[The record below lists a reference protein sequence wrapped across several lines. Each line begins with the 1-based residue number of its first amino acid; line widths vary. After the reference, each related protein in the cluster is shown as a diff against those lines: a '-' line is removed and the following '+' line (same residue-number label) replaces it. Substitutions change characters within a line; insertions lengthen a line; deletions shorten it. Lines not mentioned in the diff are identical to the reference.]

1 MSATSNEAT
10 TPGSTE
16 LEVSTEIAA
25 SPAQVWKLVSDLPR
39 IAEWSPQVV
48 RTLARRP
55 LRVGS
60 RMVNLNHRGPLV
72 WPTTAKVVELEPH
85 RRVAFRITENWTVW
99 SFTLEPV
106 TPAGG
111 GAAEATRVVHRRET
125 PKGISPLS
133 NTLVD
138 RLLGGRPQFTE
149 ELREGMGQTLRR
161 LKAAAEA

>member
-1 MSATSNEAT
+1 MSATSNEAQ
-10 TPGSTE
+10 TPGDTE

-72 WPTTAKVVELEPH
+72 WPTTAKVVELDPH
-85 RRVAFRITENWTVW
+85 RRVAFRVTENWTVW

-106 TPAGG
+106 TVD
-111 GAAEATRVVHRRET
+111 AAEGTRVVHRRET

-133 NTLVD
+133 NVLVD
-138 RLLGGRPQFTE
+138 KVLGGRPHFTE
-149 ELREGMGQTLRR
+149 ELREGMGQTLQR

>member
-1 MSATSNEAT
+1 MSATSNQAQ
-10 TPGSTE
+10 TPGDTE

-72 WPTTAKVVELEPH
+72 WPTTAKVVELDPH
-85 RRVAFRITENWTVW
+85 RRVAFRVTENWTVW

-106 TPAGG
+106 TVDAGEG
-111 GAAEATRVVHRRET
+111 TRVVHRRET

-133 NTLVD
+133 NVLVD
-138 RLLGGRPQFTE
+138 KVLGGRPQFTE
-149 ELREGMGQTLRR
+149 ELRDGMGQTLRR

>member
-1 MSATSNEAT
+1 MSTTSSNA
-10 TPGSTE
+10 GSPTDTE

-72 WPTTAKVVELEPH
+72 WPTTAKVVDLEPH
-85 RRVAFRITENWTVW
+85 RRVAFRVTENWTVW

-106 TPAGG
+106 TVD
-111 GAAEATRVVHRRET
+111 AAEGTRVVHRRET

-138 RLLGGRPQFTE
+138 RLLGGRAQFTD
-149 ELREGMGQTLRR
+149 ELRAGMGQTLQR